1 MFGAKTC
8 HSCTQLEHVFFLMLA
23 CMAGIK
29 RGRGRGNLGT
39 APKFSLPLLTPATQA
54 TLTCTQLDATDS
66 NLFLTFFVFPPFM
79 ANEALLGRPCPLS
92 EL

>member
-1 MFGAKTC
+1 
-8 HSCTQLEHVFFLMLA
+8 MLA
-23 CMAGIK
+23 RMAGIK
-29 RGRGRGNLGT
+29 RGRGRGNLGAT
-39 APKFSLPLLTPATQA
+39 PKFSLPLLTPATQA

-66 NLFLTFFVFPPFM
+66 NLFLTLFVCFPPFM